1 MALEIVG
8 WGSAVPPGKV
18 EQSQAASHAVE
29 IWGEMAGLG
38 TTVPALYR
46 RSGVKSR
53 HSVVVEG
60 VSEGGGVHQSF
71 YHVAQSTEDRGPS
84 TQARLEF
91 FEREASGLGL
101 ASSKEALAD
110 AGVSADEI
118 THVVTVS
125 CSGFE
130 APGFDI
136 HLVEELGLR
145 RDVARTH
152 VGFMGCHGAFNALR
166 VANAFG
172 ATDPNARIL
181 ICCVE
186 LCSLHQQY
194 SSDAQQIVAN
204 ALFSDGSA
212 ALVARAPDE
221 DSAGWK
227 VVAQSS
233 FIVPETRDQMSWRIK
248 DHGFQMTLSPKVPDL
263 IQEHLAKWLAQWLDR
278 QGRSLSDIRS
288 WAVHPGGPRILTAC
302 ATALALPEGAL
313 DISRG
318 ILAEYG
324 NMSSPTILFI
334 LNRLR
339 LTKARL
345 PCVALAFGPGLTI
358 EAALVDS
365 GP

>member
-1 MALEIVG
+1 MALEITG
-8 WGSAVPPGKV
+8 WGSAVPPGRV
-18 EQSQAASHAVE
+18 EQAQAASHAVE
-29 IWGEMAGLG
+29 IWGEAAGLG

-53 HSVVVEG
+53 HSVIVDRVSDEG
-60 VSEGGGVHQSF
+60 EVHQSF
-71 YHVAQSTEDRGPS
+71 YHVAKSADDRGPS

-101 ASSKEALAD
+101 AASREAIAD
-110 AGVSADEI
+110 AGVSPDEI

-136 HLVEELGLR
+136 RLVEELGLR

-152 VGFMGCHGAFNALR
+152 IGFMGCHGAFNALR

-212 ALVARAPDE
+212 ALVTRAATPEAR
-221 DSAGWK
+221 GWK

-233 FIVPETRDQMSWRIK
+233 FIVPETADQMSWRIK

-263 IQEHLAKWLAQWLDR
+263 IQEHLAGWLAKWLDR
-278 QGRSLSDIRS
+278 QDRSLSDIRS

-302 ATALALPEGAL
+302 SSAMSLPDNALEA
-313 DISRG
+313 SRD
-318 ILAEYG
+318 ILATYG

-339 LTKARL
+339 LAKAAL

-365 GP
+365 K